1 MTQSTRAVPGF
12 TGDVVHPDGADYESA
27 RRLFNGLINKRPSVV
42 LRCRS
47 RADIVA
53 AVRYAVSSGAEIAV
67 RCSGHSVAGHSST
80 DGGIVIDLSLMR
92 GVVVDPE
99 HRLAVIEPGATWRD
113 IDEVTARYGLA
124 CPGGVVSSTGVGGF
138 TLGGGVGWLSRKYG
152 LTCDNLTAAELV
164 TADGE
169 VLFVS
174 ESQNPEVLWGL
185 RGGGGNFGVVAH
197 FVLDLHPLDS
207 VVGGVRSYDDTEAE
221 VVLEHFRARMDDADD
236 DLASIVDF
244 GSDEGSGRRLVT
256 IIGCSTGSDEMAHGA
271 IGALLDVGGVTTEP
285 VTSLQ
290 RALSYPTWQQILDHT
305 APYGRLNYWKSVFL
319 TELTDEAIR
328 VIALLGRTRPA
339 PQTRLHLIR
348 LGGFS
353 SRVPRQAAAFSTRD
367 HPYIV
372 HLITTWT
379 DPADTQRCKSWTD
392 EAYETLRPLGPASVY
407 LNFVGDEG
415 QARIRA
421 SFGEVAY
428 RRLARLK
435 ARLDPDNRFAL
446 NQNIN
451 PQRKRQSGLRSAG
464 KPPG

>member
-1 MTQSTRAVPGF
+1 MTLTIDAVPDF
-12 TGDVVHPDGADYESA
+12 TGDVVLPDSAAYDSA
-27 RRLFNGLINKRPSVV
+27 REVFNGLIDKRPSVV

-53 AVRYAVSSGAEIAV
+53 AIRYAVSSGAEIAV

-99 HRLAVIEPGATWRD
+99 HRIAVVEPGATWRD
-113 IDEVTARYGLA
+113 IDQATSRYGLA
-124 CPGGVVSSTGVGGF
+124 CPGGVVSTTGVGGF
-138 TLGGGVGWLSRKYG
+138 TLGGGVGWLSRTYG

-164 TADGE
+164 LASGE
-169 VLFVS
+169 VLYVS
-174 ESQNPEVLWGL
+174 ELQNPEVLWGL

-197 FVLDLHPLDS
+197 FVLDLHPVDH
-207 VVGGVRSYDDTEAE
+207 VIAGVRAYDDSDADA
-221 VVLEHFRARMDDADD
+221 VLEHFRAQMDNADD
-236 DLASIVDF
+236 HLASIVDF
-244 GSDEGSGRRLVT
+244 GTEESSGRRLVT
-256 IIGCSTGSDEMAHGA
+256 ILGCSTGSDEVGQAG
-271 IGALLDVGGVTTEP
+271 IGALLDMGGVTAEP
-285 VTSLQ
+285 VMALQ
-290 RALSYPTWQQILDHT
+290 RKLSYPTWQQVLDHT
-305 APYGRLNYWKSVFL
+305 AAFGRLNYWKSVFL
-319 TELTDEAIR
+319 TELSDEAIR
-328 VIALLGRTRPA
+328 RIALLGRTRPA

-353 SRVPRQAAAFSTRD
+353 SRVPPEATAFSTRN

-379 DPADTQRCKSWTD
+379 DPADTQRCTSWTN
-392 EAYETLRPLGPASVY
+392 EAYETLRPLGPASAY

-421 SFGEVAY
+421 SFGEVSY

-446 NQNIN
+446 NQNIE
-451 PQRKRQSGLRSAG
+451 PATHT
-464 KPPG
+464 

>member
-1 MTQSTRAVPGF
+1 MTPTDNPVSGF
-12 TGDVVHPDGADYESA
+12 TGEVVYPEHADFDSA
-27 RRLFNGLINKRPSVV
+27 RQLFNGLIDKRPSVV

-53 AVRYAVSSGAEIAV
+53 AVRHAVSSGAEIAV
-67 RCSGHSVAGHSST
+67 RCTGHSVAGHSST
-80 DGGIVIDLSLMR
+80 DGGVVIDLSLMR

-113 IDEVTARYGLA
+113 IDQAAARHGLA

-138 TLGGGVGWLSRKYG
+138 TLGGGVGWLARIYG

-164 TADGE
+164 LANGE

-197 FVLDLHPLDS
+197 FVLDLHPLDH
-207 VVGGVRSYDDTEAE
+207 VVGGMRSYADTEAQA
-221 VVLEHFRARMDDADD
+221 VLEHFRAQMDTADD
-236 DLASIVDF
+236 HLASIVDF
-244 GSDEGSGRRLVT
+244 GTDESSGCGLVT
-256 IIGCSTGSDEMAHGA
+256 ILGCSTESDEAGQSAMSK
-271 IGALLDVGGVTTEP
+271 LLHADGVTTEP
-285 VTSLQ
+285 VVSLQ
-290 RALSYPTWQQILDHT
+290 RELSYPTWQQILDPT
-305 APYGRLNYWKSVFL
+305 SPYGRLNYWKSIFL
-319 TELTDEAIR
+319 TELSDEAIR
-328 VIALLGRTRPA
+328 RIALIGRTRPA
-339 PQTRLHLIR
+339 PHSRLHVIR

-353 SRVPRQAAAFSTRD
+353 SRVPPQATAFSTRD

-379 DPADTQRCKSWTD
+379 DPADTERCKSWTD
-392 EAYETLRPLGPASVY
+392 EAYETLRPLGPASAY

-446 NQNIN
+446 NQNIE
-451 PQRKRQSGLRSAG
+451 PATDT
-464 KPPG
+464 

>member
-1 MTQSTRAVPGF
+1 MTRTIPPVPGF
-12 TGDVVHPDGADYESA
+12 TGDVVYPDGADYDSA
-27 RRLFNGLINKRPSVV
+27 RQLFNGLIDKRPSVV

-53 AVRYAVSSGAEIAV
+53 AVRHAVSSGAEIAV

-113 IDEVTARYGLA
+113 IDQATARHGLA

-138 TLGGGVGWLSRKYG
+138 TLGGGVGWLARTYG

-164 TADGE
+164 LANGE

-174 ESQNPEVLWGL
+174 ESQNPDVLWGL

-197 FVLDLHPLDS
+197 FVLDLHPLDH

-221 VVLEHFRARMDDADD
+221 TVLEHFRARMDNADD
-236 DLASIVDF
+236 HLASIVDF
-244 GSDEGSGRRLVT
+244 GTDESSGRRLVT
-256 IIGCSTGSDEMAHGA
+256 ILGCSTGSDEVGQAA
-271 IGALLDVGGVTTEP
+271 IGALLHAAGVTTEP
-285 VTSLQ
+285 VASLQ
-290 RALSYPTWQQILDHT
+290 RRLSHPAWQQVLDHT
-305 APYGRLNYWKSVFL
+305 SPYGRLNYWKSIFL
-319 TELTDEAIR
+319 TELSDEAIR
-328 VIALLGRTRPA
+328 RIALIGRTRPA

-353 SRVPRQAAAFSTRD
+353 SRVPPQATAFSTRN

-379 DPADTQRCKSWTD
+379 DPADTARCKSWTD
-392 EAYETLRPLGPASVY
+392 EAYETLRPLGPASAY

-421 SFGEVAY
+421 SFGEVTY

-446 NQNIN
+446 NQNIE
-451 PQRKRQSGLRSAG
+451 PATDT
-464 KPPG
+464 